1 MLVALNVATPF
12 AAIWGPAP
20 LNVPPPALVPKPSMI
35 PGLAAVTRLLNWSRT
50 STWIAGVMAAPATTL
65 LGPTR
70 KERLVAA
77 AGLTV
82 TVSRWVIGT
91 PATMADTTFAS
102 ANVEL
107 KLPVA
112 TPFGSV
118 VSRGWTM
125 AFAVPVAAS
134 VTVLPRTGLPYWSR
148 AVTVTVLALVPFEA
162 VSAAGDAT
170 TLVCDAFTAPGT
182 ANAVKVRGD
191 PTPVAWASCTL
202 SVDVLRVPRVHVVEA
217 MPLALDG
224 DVAGFAEPAPL
235 MTAQLIVTPATG
247 LLNWSATRTESGVVS
262 GWPTVPVWRS
272 PPFTDIWVAPATLAV
287 IVNVTVG
294 RPVTPAVVVW
304 VPGVGPR
311 VRVLVAWPF
320 TSVSEDGHATSTRT
334 LGATRSEEHTSEL
347 RSPDHL
353 VCRLLVEK

>member
-1 MLVALNVATPF
+1 MLVALTVATPF

-82 TVSRWVIGT
+82 TVSRLVIGT

-102 ANVEL
+102 ANLEL

-162 VSAAGDAT
+162 GSAGGGAAALG
-170 TLVCDAFTAPGT
+170 CDAVTAPRT
-182 ANAVKVRGD
+182 AHAGEGRGE
-191 PTPVAWASCTL
+191 PTPVGRGPLNRMRS
-202 SVDVLRVPRVHVVEA
+202 RRPR
-217 MPLALDG
+217 
-224 DVAGFAEPAPL
+224 
-235 MTAQLIVTPATG
+235 
-247 LLNWSATRTESGVVS
+247 
-262 GWPTVPVWRS
+262 
-272 PPFTDIWVAPATLAV
+272 
-287 IVNVTVG
+287 
-294 RPVTPAVVVW
+294 
-304 VPGVGPR
+304 
-311 VRVLVAWPF
+311 
-320 TSVSEDGHATSTRT
+320 
-334 LGATRSEEHTSEL
+334 
-347 RSPDHL
+347 
-353 VCRLLVEK
+353 

>member
-1 MLVALNVATPF
+1 MLVALTVATPF

-91 PATMADTTFAS
+91 PATMAGTTFAS
-102 ANVEL
+102 ASE
-107 KLPVA
+107 
-112 TPFGSV
+112 
-118 VSRGWTM
+118 
-125 AFAVPVAAS
+125 
-134 VTVLPRTGLPYWSR
+134 
-148 AVTVTVLALVPFEA
+148 
-162 VSAAGDAT
+162 
-170 TLVCDAFTAPGT
+170 AFTAPGT

-217 MPLALDG
+217 MPLALDV

-320 TSVSEDGHATSTRT
+320 TSVSEDVGLTEPPPEAGAHVTVTFPTGLPLASVTSTLCGVASVPPT
-334 LGATRSEEHTSEL
+334 
-347 RSPDHL
+347 
-353 VCRLLVEK
+353 

>member
-50 STWIAGVMAAPATTL
+50 STWIAGVTAAPATTL

-148 AVTVTVLALVPFEA
+148 AVTVTVLALVPFGA
-162 VSAAGDAT
+162 VSAAGAAT
-170 TLVCDAFTAPGT
+170 TPGGDAFTATGT
-182 ANAVKVRGD
+182 ADAVKARAD
-191 PTPVAWASCTL
+191 PTPAACGRGTV
-202 SVDVLRVPRVHVVEA
+202 SVDCLRVASVH
-217 MPLALDG
+217 G
-224 DVAGFAEPAPL
+224 
-235 MTAQLIVTPATG
+235 
-247 LLNWSATRTESGVVS
+247 RGV
-262 GWPTVPVWRS
+262 
-272 PPFTDIWVAPATLAV
+272 
-287 IVNVTVG
+287 
-294 RPVTPAVVVW
+294 RPV
-304 VPGVGPR
+304 
-311 VRVLVAWPF
+311 
-320 TSVSEDGHATSTRT
+320 
-334 LGATRSEEHTSEL
+334 
-347 RSPDHL
+347 
-353 VCRLLVEK
+353 

>member
-35 PGLAAVTRLLNWSRT
+35 PGLAAVSRLLNWSRT

-112 TPFGSV
+112 
-118 VSRGWTM
+118 
-125 AFAVPVAAS
+125 
-134 VTVLPRTGLPYWSR
+134 
-148 AVTVTVLALVPFEA
+148 
-162 VSAAGDAT
+162 
-170 TLVCDAFTAPGT
+170 
-182 ANAVKVRGD
+182 
-191 PTPVAWASCTL
+191 
-202 SVDVLRVPRVHVVEA
+202 
-217 MPLALDG
+217 MPLALDV

-320 TSVSEDGHATSTRT
+320 TSVSEDVGLTEPPPEAGAQVTVTFPTGLPLASVTSTLCGVASVLPT
-334 LGATRSEEHTSEL
+334 
-347 RSPDHL
+347 
-353 VCRLLVEK
+353 

>member
-50 STWIAGVMAAPATTL
+50 STWIAGVTAAPATTL

-91 PATMADTTFAS
+91 PATMAD
-102 ANVEL
+102 
-107 KLPVA
+107 
-112 TPFGSV
+112 
-118 VSRGWTM
+118 
-125 AFAVPVAAS
+125 
-134 VTVLPRTGLPYWSR
+134 RTC
-148 AVTVTVLALVPFEA
+148 A
-162 VSAAGDAT
+162 
-170 TLVCDAFTAPGT
+170 T

-287 IVNVTVG
+287 IVNVRVG
-294 RPVTPAVVVW
+294 RPVPPAVVGW
-304 VPGVGPR
+304 APRVGPR

-320 TSVSEDGHATSTRT
+320 TSVG
-334 LGATRSEEHTSEL
+334 
-347 RSPDHL
+347 
-353 VCRLLVEK
+353 